1 MLLRSGRQ
9 TRPSQAGASQA
20 GASQA
25 GASQAGASQAGASQA
40 GSQAGSQGQVAQ
52 VPVPRPQTQVGSQA
66 GSQAEVVVI
75 DCASYQLAANQ
86 LANQSANQRHL
97 ELEARRIN
105 QVGQIASQ
113 FILHVTEATVRSIQ
127 RGFDSQGERV

>member
-1 MLLRSGRQ
+1 MQLRSGRQ
-9 TRPSQAGASQA
+9 TRPSQTRASQAGASQA

-40 GSQAGSQGQVAQ
+40 GASQAGAQGQVAQ

-86 LANQSANQRHL
+86 LANQLSNQRHL

-127 RGFDSQGERV
+127 RGV